1 MIDTYI
7 SNTMVCPS
15 RFSTPPLTNMEFEHR
30 NCHGSARAQL
40 SWIPVMEIGGDERS
54 ICGRG
59 IVHAKSPL
67 VHVLDFSRPGSIII
81 HPPSPPSARLNYP
94 GLERGTK
101 DGSRESRLLFPV
113 EEEKASGGG
122 ETDWRKGRSVT
133 PGSPLNAYLELMI
146 LYFFFLNHSG
156 NKDRVKA
163 SLHFHFF
170 FVLYILAIE

>member
-101 DGSRESRLLFPV
+101 DGSRESRLLPRGRRKSKWWRGNRL
-113 EEEKASGGG
+113 EEGKIGHAWIASK
-122 ETDWRKGRSVT
+122 RISRINN
-133 PGSPLNAYLELMI
+133 PIFL
-146 LYFFFLNHSG
+146 FFKSF
-156 NKDRVKA
+156 R
-163 SLHFHFF
+163 
-170 FVLYILAIE
+170 

>member
-1 MIDTYI
+1 
-7 SNTMVCPS
+7 MVCPS

-133 PGSPLNAYLELMI
+133 PGSPLNAYLELII